1 MPKIERNKDL
11 GSIYFFNVSA
21 VQSGWQNDILYI
33 TFIIPGIW
41 KELLV
46 YVFRCVLTCYLQR
59 YELRITKNSNLPGH
73 ATVDQD

>member
-11 GSIYFFNVSA
+11 GSIYFFNVST

-41 KELLV
+41 KEPKNAFSGLCLPLCANLLPAK
-46 YVFRCVLTCYLQR
+46 
-59 YELRITKNSNLPGH
+59 I
-73 ATVDQD
+73 